1 MENGEEE
8 EERERVRY
16 LLVFYSKPYAKN
28 AVSHFLLFPFS
39 PSLSPPFR
47 S

>member
-28 AVSHFLLFPFS
+28 AVSHFLTFS
-39 PSLSPPFR
+39 LLAISLAAVS
-47 S
+47 